1 MKKILVTGGA
11 GYIGSHTCKAL
22 NVAGYEPITYDNLST
37 GHQNFVK
44 WGPFIQ
50 GDLQDTEKLAM
61 TLLKYLP
68 IGVIHFAACAYVG
81 ESVSNPL
88 KYYRNNVG
96 GTLSLLEAMNRSN
109 VKNIVFSS
117 TCSTY
122 GSPNVNLIEEGCQ
135 QNPINPYGQSKLMIE
150 KILGDLSSKKQINH
164 ISLRYF
170 NAAGA
175 DKDGE
180 IGESHYPETHLI
192 PLAILYA
199 LGNEALKIFGSD
211 FSTPDGTAIRDY
223 IHVEDLAEDHILS
236 LEYLIREGKSEYIN
250 LGTGNGVSVKQIVS
264 TLREMG
270 INVNA
275 IDAERRAGDPP
286 ILIANAL
293 KAANLLNWKP
303 KYNSIYKILETA
315 VSWHAKNLKNTG
327 S

>member
-1 MKKILVTGGA
+1 M
-11 GYIGSHTCKAL
+11 
-22 NVAGYEPITYDNLST
+22 
-37 GHQNFVK
+37 
-44 WGPFIQ
+44 
-50 GDLQDTEKLAM
+50 
-61 TLLKYLP
+61 
-68 IGVIHFAACAYVG
+68 
-81 ESVSNPL
+81 
-88 KYYRNNVG
+88 
-96 GTLSLLEAMNRSN
+96 
-109 VKNIVFSS
+109 
-117 TCSTY
+117 
-122 GSPNVNLIEEGCQ
+122 
-135 QNPINPYGQSKLMIE
+135 
-150 KILGDLSSKKQINH
+150 
-164 ISLRYF
+164 
-170 NAAGA
+170 
-175 DKDGE
+175 
-180 IGESHYPETHLI
+180 
-192 PLAILYA
+192 
-199 LGNEALKIFGSD
+199 KIFGSD

-223 IHVEDLAEDHILS
+223 IHVEDLAEAHILS